1 MFGRG
6 VLNLHSHSY
15 SMTIQNTIFF
25 LNATSRAVPVK
36 KFWVFP
42 ETNPHCI
49 SIKSQI
55 SRVRGSFSRPPP
67 PTLSVAGVRKDGIR
81 EKIKPIS
88 SLVEG
93 PEVVVLFWLVQ
104 KQYKWHS
111 SVLIGCGLVVIKK
124 GKKNNIFLP
133 ECQQNNGRIL
143 LKQGRAST
151 ILWFSGF
158 YYGAIMYYKHNGFNS
173 NLWLV
178 KLGVLYSPCWK
189 KKANSWCFRYG
200 QIERTMQ
207 WRKDGNLCE
216 MLVYVLVLAK
226 ISWYT

>member
-1 MFGRG
+1 MSGRG

-25 LNATSRAVPVK
+25 LNATSRAIPVK

-49 SIKSQI
+49 PIKSRI
-55 SRVRGSFSRPPP
+55 SRVLRSFSCPPP
-67 PTLSVAGVRKDGIR
+67 PTLSVAGARKDGIR

-104 KQYKWHS
+104 TQHKWHS
-111 SVLIGCGLVVIKK
+111 SVLIGCGLVVMKK
-124 GKKNNIFLP
+124 GKKNNVSLP
-133 ECQQNNGRIL
+133 ECQQSNGRIL

-151 ILWFSGF
+151 ILWFSGS
-158 YYGAIMYYKHNGFNS
+158 YYGAIMYYKHNGLNS
-173 NLWLV
+173 NNIS
-178 KLGVLYSPCWK
+178 G
-189 KKANSWCFRYG
+189 
-200 QIERTMQ
+200 
-207 WRKDGNLCE
+207 
-216 MLVYVLVLAK
+216 YVL
-226 ISWYT
+226 SMCWYWPKFPDTHRSDDRYVIYNT